1 MKIMYFKILLL
12 CLTLLPL
19 GASAQNLLRG
29 VVKDNTGSLIG
40 ATVCIVNNDGRVLS
54 GVVTNENGEYNLPI
68 PDVKDI
74 KIEFSFVGY
83 NSQRVDYK
91 QQKVLNI
98 TLQETATALDEVV
111 VSAKA
116 IDRNNMGIA
125 TKDLGIAQQKI
136 DLEEYQ
142 DMPVTSVEDML
153 QGKLANVDIVSAS
166 GDPGSRSSIRI
177 RGTSSLNASNEP
189 LIVIDD
195 IPYET
200 EINEDF
206 QFESATDE
214 DLGALVNIAPSDI
227 ASITVLKDAAAT
239 AIWGSRAAGG
249 VLLITTKKGTKGK
262 PRFSITQ
269 KFNFKKEPKG
279 VPMLNAE
286 QYVTLMQD
294 GIWNMVRDHNFSH
307 SGKYP
312 EYLDKYPDIRFDPTY
327 QWYNEFN
334 QNTDWLDLVTK
345 NAFTS
350 ETNFSMSGGGDRATY
365 RFSAG
370 YLSEG
375 GTTIGTGLKRVTTRL
390 NVDYNFSK
398 KLRVSAAFSYAE
410 SNKDANYTRS
420 GVDNVRS
427 HARNKMPNMS
437 PYVLDENGNPTDEYF
452 TNPITDPCI
461 QGTWASGKQY
471 NPVAMAKESIN
482 NTISRTMRVSF
493 NLRYQILSSLLFTE
507 DIAFDLGSS
516 KNKKFLPN
524 SAIGVKWTDS
534 DYNNGS
540 DNMSDNITVT
550 TNTKLIFTKTFNEL
564 HKVVFTGMA
573 QTRDY
578 NYASYSS
585 AMSGFGSSEVAD
597 PTAGGKITSLNSG
610 TSQNRSVGFL
620 ANGHYNFGDRYMITA
635 GVRYDGNSKMGKN
648 SRWGAFP
655 SVSAAWRVSNEH
667 FLLEKE
673 WIDELKVR
681 ASWGKSGTSPSGNYT
696 YIGKFSSNGNYM
708 DMSAIKPES
717 IQLNNLK
724 WETVT
729 QLNAG
734 IDINLFQGKLGVVL
748 EYYKKTTDDLL
759 QTSVPIQSTS
769 GFSSI
774 GYFNSGKVENRGW
787 EIMID
792 LRDIVKVGDFTFGIS
807 NLNLSRNRNR
817 VLELPSNM
825 KFESYSFGNGN
836 YAQNVVIGNPIGS
849 FYGYKYNGVYQ
860 NYNQTLA
867 RDPQGNIIENIYGE
881 QVVTT
886 INNREVKAGDANYAD
901 INNDGI
907 IDKYD
912 IVYLG
917 NSMPILTGGATLNFR
932 WRGFRLRGSFQT
944 RIGQSVIN
952 KARMNSEAMYNANNQ
967 STSVLKRW
975 RYEGDDTD
983 IPRALYNTGY
993 NYLGSDRFVEKASF
1007 LRLKDLYLGYT
1018 LPKKT
1023 VKKLGLQNFTC
1034 YITAY
1039 DVFTW
1044 TNYKGQDPEVGIGG
1058 AKGIYQLAT
1067 DNSYTPRP
1075 FRIALGL
1082 TIDF

>member
-1 MKIMYFKILLL
+1 MYFKILLL

-19 GASAQNLLRG
+19 GASAQNVLRG

-54 GVVTNENGEYNLPI
+54 GVVTNENGEYSLPV

-83 NSQRVDYK
+83 NSQRVTYK

-116 IDRNNMGIA
+116 IERNNMGVA

-294 GIWNMVRDHNFSH
+294 GIWNMVRDNNFSH
-307 SGKYP
+307 AGDYSQ
-312 EYLDKYPDIRFDPTY
+312 YLDKYPDIRFDPTY

-410 SNKDANYTRS
+410 SNKDANYR
-420 GVDNVRS
+420 DDVRA

-437 PYVLDENGNPTDEYF
+437 PYVLDENGNMTDEYF

-461 QGTWASGKQY
+461 QGTWANGKQY

-482 NTISRTMRVSF
+482 NTISRSMRVSF
-493 NLRYQILSSLLFTE
+493 NLRYQILSSLLLTE
-507 DIAFDLGSS
+507 DIAFDLGST

-620 ANGHYNFGDRYMITA
+620 ANGHYNYADRYMITA

-655 SVSAAWRVSNEH
+655 SVSLAWRISNER

-673 WIDELKVR
+673 WIDEIKLR
-681 ASWGKSGTSPSGNYT
+681 GSWGKSGTSPSGNYT

-708 DMSAIKPES
+708 DMSAIRPES

-729 QLNAG
+729 QLNG
-734 IDINLFQGKLGVVL
+734 GLDINLFQGKLGIVL

-792 LRDIVKVGDFTFGIS
+792 LKDIVKIGDFTFG
-807 NLNLSRNRNR
+807 
-817 VLELPSNM
+817 
-825 KFESYSFGNGN
+825 
-836 YAQNVVIGNPIGS
+836 
-849 FYGYKYNGVYQ
+849 
-860 NYNQTLA
+860 
-867 RDPQGNIIENIYGE
+867 
-881 QVVTT
+881 
-886 INNREVKAGDANYAD
+886 
-901 INNDGI
+901 
-907 IDKYD
+907 
-912 IVYLG
+912 
-917 NSMPILTGGATLNFR
+917 
-932 WRGFRLRGSFQT
+932 
-944 RIGQSVIN
+944 
-952 KARMNSEAMYNANNQ
+952 
-967 STSVLKRW
+967 
-975 RYEGDDTD
+975 
-983 IPRALYNTGY
+983 
-993 NYLGSDRFVEKASF
+993 
-1007 LRLKDLYLGYT
+1007 
-1018 LPKKT
+1018 
-1023 VKKLGLQNFTC
+1023 
-1034 YITAY
+1034 
-1039 DVFTW
+1039 
-1044 TNYKGQDPEVGIGG
+1044 
-1058 AKGIYQLAT
+1058 
-1067 DNSYTPRP
+1067 
-1075 FRIALGL
+1075 
-1082 TIDF
+1082 